1 MVRQSVGVQARALVL
16 VVMLATGLFAC
27 GDDPPRTTV
36 DGREVY
42 VITFPACADQSAC
55 AEEYQFGGRSYVP
68 RCAGDIGPKGELYA
82 VDTSEGA
89 TLELHVA
96 DAPSCVEATD
106 DDDVSA
112 LISAF
117 VAARLDGNGAEGCMT
132 DEAVQRYCG
141 PRECTGVDFE
151 ADPGPICLYEC
162 FGQRVAAF
170 DVSASRRD
178 DGAYVVYLQVDLSGT
193 PTGVTHPH
201 QNEALVVGTAGDGRF
216 AIIDAST
223 SA

>member
-1 MVRQSVGVQARALVL
+1 MRTWLAVAIAVLASVG
-16 VVMLATGLFAC
+16 
-27 GDDPPRTTV
+27 
-36 DGREVY
+36 
-42 VITFPACADQSAC
+42 CA
-55 AEEYQFGGRSYVP
+55 
-68 RCAGDIGPKGELYA
+68 AGDHDAAPVREATIVTTTTTAAPSF
-82 VDTSEGA
+82 SEIP
-89 TLELHVA
+89 LERHVA